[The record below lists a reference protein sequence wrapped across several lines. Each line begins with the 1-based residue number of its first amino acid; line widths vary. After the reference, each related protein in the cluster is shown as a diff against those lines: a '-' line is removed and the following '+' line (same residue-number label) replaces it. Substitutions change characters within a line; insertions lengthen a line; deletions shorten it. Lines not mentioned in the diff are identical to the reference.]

1 MLQLRTIIHMEA
13 VLWTEAA
20 PMLELVTEQEPIEE
34 VVRLLAQQAP
44 YLERL

>member
-1 MLQLRTIIHMEA
+1 MLQHRTLLYVEA

-20 PMLELVTEQEPIEE
+20 PMLELVTDREPIDE
-34 VVRLLAQQAP
+34 VVRLLAHQAP